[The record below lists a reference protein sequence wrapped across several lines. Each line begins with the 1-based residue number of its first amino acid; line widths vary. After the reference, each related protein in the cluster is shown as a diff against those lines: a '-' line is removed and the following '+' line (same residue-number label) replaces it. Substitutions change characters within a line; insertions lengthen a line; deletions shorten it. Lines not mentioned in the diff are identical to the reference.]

1 MSEYV
6 INLAYDAAK
15 KDVEQLKDIADELD
29 KESRALS
36 NMMENLNA
44 SWKGGAATG
53 YVEKCQWLK
62 DELDGNI
69 KHIRSIANAI
79 SKTADTYKKMELE
92 KETDQNK

>member
-1 MSEYV
+1 MSEYM

-15 KDVEQLKDIADELD
+15 KDAKQLKAIADTLE

-36 NMMENLNA
+36 NMMGNVNA
-44 SWKGGAATG
+44 SWKGSAATG

-69 KHIRSIANAI
+69 KHIRNIANAI

-92 KETDQNK
+92 KEEEKNK